1 MSTVNGT
8 EIESQEYRDYLFLL
22 YGIDPMV
29 ITIYVIGMGSYYPP
43 PMNLTEKRVVSHN
56 LSQLVI

>member
-43 PMNLTEKRVVSHN
+43 PMNLTEKRVV
-56 LSQLVI
+56 